1 MFPLSVT
8 GHFVLTKTPEVT
20 EITLVHFHSYV
31 RRIRMELS
39 PVTDHVVPPG
49 EALVTKVTCEP
60 DAKVNMLFVLLHFV
74 FSAECLVTEAALE
87 WPVL

>member
-1 MFPLSVT
+1 
-8 GHFVLTKTPEVT
+8 
-20 EITLVHFHSYV
+20 
-31 RRIRMELS
+31 MELS

-49 EALVTKVTCEP
+49 EALVTEVTGEP